1 MQEIWM
7 LQPRFGHAGRKR
19 QARLL
24 AHPRFRAAYDFL
36 LLRALDEPALGALV
50 EQWTHLVQH
59 EVAPATATTTD
70 DEPAVEGDA
79 EAPRGRRRRRRK
91 RAGGQPAAGG

>member
-1 MQEIWM
+1 M

-50 EQWTHLVQH
+50 EQWMQLVQH
-59 EVAPATATTTD
+59 DVAPAATATTES
-70 DEPAVEGDA
+70 EPAAEGDA
-79 EAPRGRRRRRRK
+79 DAPRARRRRRRK
-91 RAGGQPAAGG
+91 RVGGQPAAGG